1 MYGGETR
8 TVVRRPYKLIA
19 ALCAFGA
26 AALEAVSLGSSA
38 WVTAEKF
45 SLSLWHSCRQHTS
58 AWLCVSALSHDW
70 LVATLALV
78 LTASVLALICT
89 IMGCVSL
96 CRNSSQ
102 RLYKLIAALLFFA
115 AVLQVCAL
123 VLYPIK
129 FLEAPAQSSTYYE
142 FNWGYGVA
150 WGAVIFMI
158 GAGVL
163 YCINPKTEDHDYPY

>member
-89 IMGCVSL
+89 VLGCVSL

-115 AVLQVCAL
+115 GVCPGALPHQVPGGARSEQHLLRVQLGLRRRLGCRHLHDRGRGFNSLHVAND
-123 VLYPIK
+123 
-129 FLEAPAQSSTYYE
+129 AE
-142 FNWGYGVA
+142 FYDVVHG
-150 WGAVIFMI
+150 
-158 GAGVL
+158 
-163 YCINPKTEDHDYPY
+163 